1 MASAD
6 FSDSVPPGFPCG
18 SPRVSRTK
26 SEISRGKTCLLLPDP
41 SDLPAW
47 CSEWLLGLPVPGR
60 VTHTKLA
67 WYPLPVRRIRDFVI
81 SFLQIPPCGG
91 HPCL

>member
-47 CSEWLLGLPVPGR
+47 RSEWRLGIPVPGR
-60 VTHTKLA
+60 VTRTTLA
-67 WYPLPVRRIRDFVI
+67 LYPLPVRRIRDFVI
-81 SFLQIPPCGG
+81 GFLQIPPRDG
-91 HPCL
+91 HLCL